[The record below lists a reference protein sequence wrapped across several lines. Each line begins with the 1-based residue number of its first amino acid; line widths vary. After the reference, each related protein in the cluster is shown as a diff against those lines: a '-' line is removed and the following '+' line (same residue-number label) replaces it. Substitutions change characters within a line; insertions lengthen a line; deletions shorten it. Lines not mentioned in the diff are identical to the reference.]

1 MRKRAG
7 PDVGPRLLY
16 GRTGGG
22 GPGWDSR
29 ASRAAGTRRASAR
42 GAGSGALRSA
52 AAGAR
57 GGSRLPR
64 SCGARAARSR
74 ERRGKQQA
82 GREGAGG
89 KARAGAA
96 GGRPLPGQAPRAGGP
111 KSRALGVPEVREE
124 PRAPDLADGQL
135 RHPPPLPFGASRGV
149 GTGSGNPLGAPLLAF
164 SLVLAAPPAA
174 GGRVGGP
181 AEHPLPAPINPCGP
195 VSVLGPALSP
205 GLRASPPSRGCRG
218 EGRKF
223 PGSPPSSGPP
233 PLRAAPRGPLTR

>member
-1 MRKRAG
+1 MRTGEGKGASTLWQRGGGTGGGVVLRKRAG

-22 GPGWDSR
+22 GPGWDSW

-64 SCGARAARSR
+64 SCGARAARGR

-96 GGRPLPGQAPRAGGP
+96 GGRPPWPEQAPRAGGP
-111 KSRALGVPEVREE
+111 RSRALGVPEVREE
-124 PRAPDLADGQL
+124 PRAPDLAGGQL
-135 RHPPPLPFGASRGV
+135 RHPPPLPFCASRGV
-149 GTGSGNPLGAPLLAF
+149 GTGSSNPWR
-164 SLVLAAPPAA
+164 PAA
-174 GGRVGGP
+174 GLFPRAGRTARRRRPSGW
-181 AEHPLPAPINPCGP
+181 ARRAP
-195 VSVLGPALSP
+195 SP
-205 GLRASPPSRGCRG
+205 RPY
-218 EGRKF
+218 
-223 PGSPPSSGPP
+223 
-233 PLRAAPRGPLTR
+233 